1 MHGIK
6 SFRNSM
12 FMLVVKSEK
21 EAKTVMVSLPLFVDS
36 TITIMRLTMLVLD
49 EAKMPQ
55 VLKLTD
61 SQG

>member
-1 MHGIK
+1 
-6 SFRNSM
+6 M